1 MVAAALPAGTREP
14 VGRYATAGS
23 AEPVPDPI
31 LTGVVAQILP
41 GEVGIPR
48 WRLPSLREARHQS
61 DRAPGPVARNLAFG
75 APAAEGV
82 ERAVVRYDL
91 VPLLDSPDEV
101 MGVPL
106 AELRS
111 GDEVDV
117 IGRRAVWVEVR
128 MPNGRAGWVH
138 RTTLENI
145 HVEPQLSAA
154 LDGAAGPAA
163 TVGTNG
169 DEPDP
174 RALDQLLAAI
184 VAQRR
189 AALAT
194 TALATESPADTASSN
209 SSPKRRASPP
219 PGPSSR
225 PTRRQAPG

>member
-1 MVAAALPAGTREP
+1 
-14 VGRYATAGS
+14 
-23 AEPVPDPI
+23 
-31 LTGVVAQILP
+31 
-41 GEVGIPR
+41 VGIPR
-48 WRLPSLREARHQS
+48 WRRPSLKEARYQS
-61 DRAPGPVARNLAFG
+61 DRLAAPVPRQLAFH
-75 APAAEGV
+75 APAGPGV
-82 ERAVVRYDL
+82 ERSVVRYDL

-101 MGVPL
+101 TGIPL

-128 MPNGRAGWVH
+128 APNGRAGWVH
-138 RTTLENI
+138 RTTLES
-145 HVEPQLSAA
+145 VRDAPLLSAA
-154 LDGAAGPAA
+154 GDGAAGPAA
-163 TVGTNG
+163 SGGANG

-194 TALATESPADTASSN
+194 TAVATDSAADAGSSN
-209 SSPKRRASPP
+209 ASPKHRARPAQGS
-219 PGPSSR
+219 SSR